1 MILRSITRHVRDQN
15 WFAVGLD
22 FLIVVLGVFIGI
34 QVANWNSARLGAE
47 QQQRYIERLSADFHA
62 IKRRIDSHFVT
73 FEGIIEG
80 TEHLQ
85 QLLSLSEAEFRE
97 IVIDPQRL
105 KDAAARIDHARIPPG
120 SSATYL
126 EMVAA
131 GQLSAL
137 GNPALRDRLA
147 EYERLTG
154 IHLEVFRMSVAQVSQ
169 QRPIL
174 FRHYKVRTALDA
186 EALSGMR
193 MEAERIDLDGMR
205 RDPEFEIA
213 LMIAQTATRNN
224 YGLRRL
230 EARVVDEILA
240 LLDAELAR

>member
-1 MILRSITRHVRDQN
+1 MILRRITEHVRTQN
-15 WFAVGLD
+15 WFAVGID
-22 FLIVVLGVFIGI
+22 FLIVIVGVFIGI

-47 QQQRYIERLSADFHA
+47 QQQRHIERLSADFHA

-73 FEGIIEG
+73 FEWIIEG
-80 TEHLQ
+80 TEYLQ
-85 QLLSLSEAEFRE
+85 QLLSLSDAEFRE
-97 IVIDPQRL
+97 FDLDPQRL
-105 KDAAARIDHARIPPG
+105 KDAASSLDNSRIPPG

-147 EYERLTG
+147 EYERLTD
-154 IHLEVFRMSVAQVSQ
+154 IHLEVFRIGVAQVSQ

-186 EALSGMR
+186 ETLSGIR

-205 RDPEFEIA
+205 SDPEFEIA

-230 EARVVDEILA
+230 EARLVDEILA
-240 LLDAELAR
+240 LLDAELSR

>member
-1 MILRSITRHVRDQN
+1 LLLRRVIDHVREQN
-15 WFAVGLD
+15 WTAVGVD
-22 FLIVVLGVFIGI
+22 FVIVVVGVFIGI
-34 QVANWNSARLGAE
+34 QVSNWNDSRRGAE
-47 QQQRYIERLSADFHA
+47 QQQRYIERLASDFRS
-62 IKRRIDSHFVT
+62 IQQRIDRHFAT
-73 FEGIIEG
+73 FEGISEG
-80 TEHLQ
+80 TDYIR

-97 IVIDPQRL
+97 FAVDPQRL
-105 KDAAARIDHARIPPG
+105 KDAVSLLYQSRIPPG

-137 GNPALRDRLA
+137 GNAGLRDKLA

-154 IHLEVFRMSVAQVSQ
+154 IALEAFRVSVAEVAG

-174 FRHYKVRTALDA
+174 LRHYEVKTTLDP
-186 EALSGMR
+186 EALSGIR
-193 MEAERIDLDGMR
+193 TEAERIDLEGMR
-205 RDPEFEIA
+205 SDPEFEIA
-213 LMIAQTATRNN
+213 VMIMQTTTRNN

-230 EARVVDEILA
+230 EARVVEEILA